1 MGLLLLLKFILW
13 HNRYKIQLLR
23 DVYIINEHGRTIRNK
38 MLSFFTVF
46 CNRINI
52 FCKINWESYSN
63 RLLQYNFSENAT
75 NQLVSR
81 VLNAKHLEIGICF

>member
-52 FCKINWESYSN
+52 FCKMN
-63 RLLQYNFSENAT
+63 
-75 NQLVSR
+75 
-81 VLNAKHLEIGICF
+81 